1 MEEIDEKFEAK
12 VSYIERMVRNIKILY
27 SRFENHLT
35 IYPNSII
42 KS

>member
-27 SRFENHLT
+27 SRSENNLT
-35 IYPNSII
+35 IYPNSTI